1 MKIGGF
7 QKFSLLDYPTELSAI
22 VFTQGCNF
30 RCPYCH
36 NPELVRPEI
45 YSHLL
50 NTEKVLRFLY
60 RRRKKL
66 SAVVVTGG
74 EPTLQEDLL
83 PFLKIL
89 KAMRYKVK
97 LDTNG
102 SHPKVLEQVI
112 SARAVDYIAMDLK
125 APLPLYKKLTR
136 SEVKPE
142 DIIRSMELIRRSG
155 LLYEFRTTVA
165 PEILFGEDLFDIH
178 QLLREGDHY
187 YLQPCHYT
195 TTLDDLKPHKLP
207 ETDLKQSR
215 EFQKLQDWAEKHKVI
230 LECRGGLCTAQTPRF
245 TIAHIERS
253 SGFRA
258 VECSDS

>member
-7 QKFSLLDYPTELSAI
+7 QKFSLLDYPGELSAI

-36 NPELVRPEI
+36 NPELVLPEL
-45 YSHLL
+45 YGPLL

-102 SHPKVLEQVI
+102 ASPDVLAQVI
-112 SARAVDYIAMDLK
+112 YSKAVDYIAMDIK

-136 SEVKPE
+136 SKVKKE
-142 DIIRSMELIRRSG
+142 DIVRSMELIRLSG
-155 LLYEFRTTVA
+155 LAYEFRTTVA
-165 PEILFGEDLFDIH
+165 PEILFGDDLYDIH
-178 QLLREGDHY
+178 QLLSEGDRY
-187 YLQPCHYT
+187 YIQPCQYS
-195 TTLDDLKPHKLP
+195 TTLDDLKKHELTD
-207 ETDLKQSR
+207 TDLKKSGEYLR
-215 EFQKLQDWAEKHKVI
+215 LQDWAEKHRVR
-230 LECRGGLCTAQTPRF
+230 LE
-245 TIAHIERS
+245 
-253 SGFRA
+253 FRM
-258 VECSDS
+258 

>member
-7 QKFSLLDYPTELSAI
+7 QKFSLLDYPGELSAI
-22 VFTQGCNF
+22 VFTQACNF

-36 NPELVRPEI
+36 NPELVLPEI
-45 YSHLL
+45 YCPLL

-60 RRRKKL
+60 RRRRRL

-102 SHPKVLEQVI
+102 AYPDVLAQVI
-112 SARAVDYIAMDLK
+112 YVKAVDYVAMDIK

-136 SEVKPE
+136 SKVKTE
-142 DIIRSMELIRRSG
+142 DIIRSMELIRLSG
-155 LLYEFRTTVA
+155 LAYEFRTTVA
-165 PEILFGEDLFDIH
+165 PEILFGDDLFDIH
-178 QLLREGDHY
+178 QLLCAGDHY

-195 TTLDDLKPHKLP
+195 TTLDDLKGHVLP
-207 ETDLKQSR
+207 EVDLKQNKEYLR
-215 EFQKLQDWAEKHKVI
+215 LQDWAEKHRVH
-230 LECRGGLCTAQTPRF
+230 LECRM
-245 TIAHIERS
+245 
-253 SGFRA
+253 
-258 VECSDS
+258 

>member
-7 QKFSLLDYPTELSAI
+7 QKFSLLDYPGELSAI

-36 NPELVRPEI
+36 NPELVRPEL
-45 YSHLL
+45 YSPLL

-74 EPTLQEDLL
+74 EPTLQEDLV

-89 KAMRYKVK
+89 KAMRYKIK

-102 SHPKVLEQVI
+102 AHPDVLAQVLY
-112 SARAVDYIAMDLK
+112 AGAADYIAMDIK

-136 SEVKPE
+136 SNVRKE
-142 DIIRSMELIRRSG
+142 DIVRSMELIRLSG
-155 LLYEFRTTVA
+155 LDYEFRTTVA
-165 PEILFGEDLFDIH
+165 PEILFGDDLFDIH
-178 QLLREGDHY
+178 QLLNQGDRY
-187 YLQPCHYT
+187 YIQPCHYS
-195 TTLDDLKPHKLP
+195 TTLDDLKGHELP
-207 ETDLKQSR
+207 EADLKQNKEYLR
-215 EFQKLQDWAEKHKVI
+215 LQTWAEQHKVKI
-230 LECRGGLCTAQTPRF
+230 ELRG
-245 TIAHIERS
+245 
-253 SGFRA
+253 
-258 VECSDS
+258 

>member
-7 QKFSLLDYPTELSAI
+7 QKFSLLDYPGELSAI

-36 NPELVRPEI
+36 NPELVRPEL
-45 YSHLL
+45 YSPLL

-102 SHPKVLEQVI
+102 AHPDVLAQVI
-112 SARAVDYIAMDLK
+112 YAGAADYIAMDIK

-136 SEVKPE
+136 SKVRKE
-142 DIIRSMELIRRSG
+142 DIIRSMELIRLSG
-155 LLYEFRTTVA
+155 LDYEFRTTVA
-165 PEILFGEDLFDIH
+165 PEILFGDDLFDIH
-178 QLLREGDHY
+178 QLLNQGDRY
-187 YLQPCHYT
+187 YIQPCHYT
-195 TTLDDLKPHKLP
+195 TTLDDLKGHELP
-207 ETDLKQSR
+207 ETDLKQNR
-215 EFQKLQDWAEKHKVI
+215 EYLKLQDWGQKHRVKI
-230 LECRGGLCTAQTPRF
+230 ELRG
-245 TIAHIERS
+245 
-253 SGFRA
+253 
-258 VECSDS
+258 